1 MLTTV
6 TGEEASLWDSNINE
20 IGEGSCDN
28 GPNDPVLSQEH
39 FKRKSQLSLLLYG
52 SNSLRLVQVR
62 QLMKPGHTTTFLDQG
77 QLKTFSHVV

>member
-6 TGEEASLWDSNINE
+6 TGEEALLWDSNKNE
-20 IGEGSCDN
+20 IGEGSCDI
-28 GPNDPVLSQEH
+28 GPNDPVLSREH

-52 SNSLRLVQVR
+52 SNSLRLR
-62 QLMKPGHTTTFLDQG
+62 QPMKPGQTTTFLDQG